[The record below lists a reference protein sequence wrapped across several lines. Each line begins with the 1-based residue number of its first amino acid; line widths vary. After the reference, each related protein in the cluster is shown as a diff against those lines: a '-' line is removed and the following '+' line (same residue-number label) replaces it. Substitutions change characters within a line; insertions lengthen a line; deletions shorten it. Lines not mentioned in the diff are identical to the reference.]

1 MIPLKC
7 DLHHQPV
14 CDSPFAMSARAD
26 AKENGSNYA
35 NNKAKACNRALPC
48 PGGHGWRGQSVERK
62 VLLLAC
68 HSMMSI
74 RIRFLSSL
82 PTLVLGI
89 SVTMAI

>member
-14 CDSPFAMSARAD
+14 CNSPFAMSAKAD
-26 AKENGSNYA
+26 AREDGSNLG
-35 NNKAKACNRALPC
+35 NDKAKACDRALPC
-48 PGGHGWRGQSVERK
+48 PNGHGAKGQSVERK